1 MQEFTAKLK
10 NMDNMLGFSPKN
22 LDVVPK
28 YLWDIQIH
36 LQNKVMI
43 FNPSTIDKAC
53 VQAQYLEN
61 ICHEKG

>member
-1 MQEFTAKLK
+1 MQEYTPEFKKMA
-10 NMDNMLGFSPKN
+10 NMLGFSPKN
-22 LDVVPK
+22 LDAVQNF
-28 YLWDIQIH
+28 LGAIQNH

-43 FNPSTIDKAC
+43 FNPNTIDKAC

>member
-1 MQEFTAKLK
+1 MQEHTVEFK
-10 NMDNMLGFSPKN
+10 NMDNMLGFSLKN
-22 LDVVPK
+22 IDAIMK
-28 YLWDIQIH
+28 YLWDIQSH

-43 FNPSTIDKAC
+43 FNPNTIDKAC